1 MILLDNAKTDDL
13 LEAMMKLGNSIA
25 EVKDIHSQ
33 LPGELHM
40 FMDALFGKK
49 RLLILEVDTY
59 KNNIITELKDYCNE
73 KELEICMLDGKNLK
87 ADDIKGEF
95 EIIYKDEMP
104 YSIRKKPHYV
114 SDNRQ
119 LIIVEGLTGNT
130 DIEVLRAFMYMASL
144 EVYYDDIA
152 NLPKDKLPFGSA
164 YVFIADNNFPL
175 KKFESIS
182 SYWKDEAAILDLMS
196 I

>member
-1 MILLDNAKTDDL
+1 
-13 LEAMMKLGNSIA
+13 
-25 EVKDIHSQ
+25 
-33 LPGELHM
+33 
-40 FMDALFGKK
+40 
-49 RLLILEVDTY
+49 
-59 KNNIITELKDYCNE
+59 
-73 KELEICMLDGKNLK
+73 
-87 ADDIKGEF
+87 
-95 EIIYKDEMP
+95 MP

-119 LIIVEGLTGNT
+119 LIIVEGLTENT